1 MLTDNQRE
9 NIFRRTE
16 SRFIA
21 RMSEQN
27 DCMLSDALEEYFSF
41 PHIEQAIREHVA
53 LIDENDEK
61 IEDAFIEDLLSSLKE
76 RK

>member
-1 MLTDNQRE
+1 MLTDNQRD

-16 SRFIA
+16 SRFISK
-21 RMSEQN
+21 MSERN
-27 DCMLSDALEEYFSF
+27 NCLLSEALEEYFSS
-41 PHIEQAIREHVA
+41 PYIEQAIRKHIA

-61 IEDAFIEDLLSSLKE
+61 TEDVFIEDLLSSLE